1 MNQPSLLCR
10 QIQNKMKRKLHILTL
25 VIAASSVSTQAFANA
40 TPTICSKQS
49 IDQLL
54 IEPAISYN
62 NEVIESPGWKGNWF
76 IGVDAGVNT
85 FLGTPKGCNDLSGRI
100 RPNFGAYLGKWYT
113 PTVGSRISFNGF
125 KILGSD
131 NRSQDY
137 WGVSADFMWNLTNT
151 IYGNCSTSRFG
162 VIPYVGVGMLHNKQA
177 QTNPFALSYGVMA
190 QYGISSRLNL
200 KLEFGGKSTFAD
212 FDGFGHAN
220 SFGGDNILSL
230 SAGLSFTFGETGF
243 RKVINA
249 KPVLIDNARLRE
261 TIAKIYG
268 ENQQLSRQSAN
279 DARALAELKKILEIE
294 GLLSRYGSLFDS
306 TSDNDGTS
314 FKRYPVNDY
323 SGLNSLRARLKGNHV
338 PSRNGASRCE
348 LLNESEDEA
357 MDFIDDLF
365 ANDDNLDS
373 LSTQANESANVVS
386 DGNYPTIRGTEKDNG
401 NSAEDKSDINSYLS
415 LISSGKRCIG
425 SPILF
430 FFKLGT
436 SELTDPSQF
445 VNLDEIARVAK
456 AYGLHIRVTG
466 AADSAT
472 GTKEINKGLGSE
484 RADFISTQLQNRG
497 IKASLI
503 TKINKGGIDML
514 HPDEAN
520 RHCKVE
526 LFLLPK

>member
-1 MNQPSLLCR
+1 M
-10 QIQNKMKRKLHILTL
+10 
-25 VIAASSVSTQAFANA
+25 
-40 TPTICSKQS
+40 
-49 IDQLL
+49 
-54 IEPAISYN
+54 
-62 NEVIESPGWKGNWF
+62 
-76 IGVDAGVNT
+76 
-85 FLGTPKGCNDLSGRI
+85 
-100 RPNFGAYLGKWYT
+100 
-113 PTVGSRISFNGF
+113 
-125 KILGSD
+125 
-131 NRSQDY
+131 
-137 WGVSADFMWNLTNT
+137 
-151 IYGNCSTSRFG
+151 
-162 VIPYVGVGMLHNKQA
+162 
-177 QTNPFALSYGVMA
+177 
-190 QYGISSRLNL
+190 
-200 KLEFGGKSTFAD
+200 
-212 FDGFGHAN
+212 
-220 SFGGDNILSL
+220 
-230 SAGLSFTFGETGF
+230 
-243 RKVINA
+243 
-249 KPVLIDNARLRE
+249 IDNARLRE

-323 SGLNSLRARLKGNHV
+323 SGLNSLRARLKGYHV

-430 FFKLGT
+430 FFKLGI

-514 HPDEAN
+514 HPNEAN